1 MFVTDVMLM
10 FSLQVTVL
18 FQVDFFVNGC
28 AGAWANG
35 CRFHYLPWSRTT
47 SDLSDFSV
55 LIFDLVY
62 SLQFC
67 MWMGCL
73 FYLATLRIIG
83 GIMANVNEL
92 HSGEMHLF
100 GSDELDRDSQ
110 VGRHENETF
119 GSNSPCKY
127 PENWTPC
134 SPSDPGDVF
143 AGSAEAVKGASAS
156 TSSERWDEK
165 RSPVVPASQQDAL
178 FARCLLLNCDFS
190 GIKMPWEVGIFKDI
204 FEDGPPFQQLVP
216 SMEISSDCSFPFGVE
231 PQLVAE
237 KVADVA
243 KTTSSCP
250 VFSTCVSSA
259 DGELYEERCCQ
270 PF

>member
-1 MFVTDVMLM
+1 M
-10 FSLQVTVL
+10 
-18 FQVDFFVNGC
+18 DFFVNGC

-73 FYLATLRIIG
+73 FYLAALRIIG
-83 GIMANVNEL
+83 GIMADVNEL

-134 SPSDPGDVF
+134 RHPIQVMSSLVLQKQSKAHQRLPAQS
-143 AGSAEAVKGASAS
+143 AGMRRGLRLCQPHS
-156 TSSERWDEK
+156 R
-165 RSPVVPASQQDAL
+165 DAL
-178 FARCLLLNCDFS
+178 FA
-190 GIKMPWEVGIFKDI
+190 K
-204 FEDGPPFQQLVP
+204 VP
-216 SMEISSDCSFPFGVE
+216 SFK
-231 PQLVAE
+231 L
-237 KVADVA
+237 
-243 KTTSSCP
+243 
-250 VFSTCVSSA
+250 
-259 DGELYEERCCQ
+259 
-270 PF
+270 